1 MVRRLLR
8 LVLMR
13 LMLLMLLVIRVM
25 LMLMLVFRRRRVF
38 ARTDGQVVH
47 GVVALPEREPLLG
60 ARAHHGFT
68 FQGVHLSFLPG
79 LFAPVV
85 HTKDAVASRRLDRRL
100 PCHAHATEHA
110 PHAAY
115 DVPLVREARVSNRE
129 LEMSLHR
136 RNL

>member
-38 ARTDGQVVH
+38 TRTDGQVVH

-68 FQGVHLSFLPG
+68 LQGVNLSFLPG

-85 HTKDAVASRRLDRRL
+85 HAKHAVASRRIDRRL
-100 PCHAHATEHA
+100 PGHAHATEHA
-110 PHAAY
+110 PHAA
-115 DVPLVREARVSNRE
+115 DHVPLVREARVANGE
-129 LEMSLHR
+129 LKMSLHR